1 MHRIVILGCSGTGK
15 STLARKV
22 GARLNLPVIHL
33 DSLFW
38 EPGWVEAETE
48 VFRARVID
56 AISGG
61 RWVTDGNY
69 LTKTGDLRFGD
80 ADLILWIDQPRWLR
94 LVRIIR
100 RTVSQLGRSRQ
111 DLAEGCPERLDLAF
125 IEFLRWVWDFDQVTR
140 PRIEA
145 GLESICPGKPVLHLK
160 GDRAIAAWLE
170 SLSP

>member
-48 VFRARVID
+48 VFRARVTQ
-56 AISGG
+56 AIEGP
-61 RWVTDGNY
+61 RWVTDGNF
-69 LTKTGDLRFGD
+69 LSKTGDLRFPK
-80 ADLILWIDQPRWLR
+80 ADLIVWIDQPRWLR
-94 LVRIIR
+94 LVRIVR

-125 IEFLRWVWDFDQVTR
+125 VEFLRWVWDFDRDTR

-145 GLESICPGKPVLHLK
+145 GLERICPDKPVLRLK

-170 SLSP
+170 TLSP